1 MNVDRPRR
9 RGIPLLWRLLA
20 INALVIT
27 AAVAAIAFSPATI
40 PAPVTLESALYIVVG
55 LGIVLVANMVLLRR
69 ALEPLSRLTDL
80 MRRVDPLEPGERIPV
95 YGPDAEVAELT
106 QAFNDMLERLE
117 RERRDAAGRALSAQE
132 GERLRTARE
141 LHDEIGQ
148 RLTAVL
154 LQVERVMR
162 RAPAELVPDL
172 REIRETARGSLEEA
186 RRISSRLRP
195 EALDDLGL
203 VNALVVL
210 VDRLNEQTGATIEPR
225 IHGEL
230 PQTSPEVEL
239 VLYRVAQEALTNAL
253 RHSGAGRIALDLE
266 HDYGTVTLR
275 VADNGCG
282 VGGAPAGGGMQGMR
296 ERAMLI
302 GAHLTILDGGGT
314 KVVLTAPVGT

>member
-1 MNVDRPRR
+1 MNGNQTRR
-9 RGIPLLWRLLA
+9 RGIPLLWRLLG

-40 PAPVTLESALYIVVG
+40 PAPVTLQSALYIVAG

-69 ALEPLSRLTDL
+69 ALGPLRRLTDL
-80 MRRVDPLEPGERIPV
+80 MRRVDPLEPGKRIPV
-95 YGPDAEVAELT
+95 YGPDAEVVELT
-106 QAFNDMLERLE
+106 QAFNEMLERLE
-117 RERRDAAGRALSAQE
+117 RERREAASRALSAQE

-154 LQVERVMR
+154 LQVEQVMR
-162 RAPAELVPDL
+162 QAPEEIVPQL

-186 RRISSRLRP
+186 RRISARLRP

-203 VNALVVL
+203 VNALGVL
-210 VDRLNEQTGATIEPR
+210 VDRLGEQTGATIEPHLR
-225 IHGEL
+225 GVL
-230 PQTSPEVEL
+230 PPMSREVEL

-253 RHSGAGRIALDLE
+253 RHSEASKIMVELE
-266 HDYGTVTLR
+266 HADGTVTLR
-275 VADNGCG
+275 VWDNGCG
-282 VGGAPAGGGMQGMR
+282 IGGAPAGGGMQGMR

-302 GAHLTILDGGGT
+302 GAQLTVQNSGGT
-314 KVVLTAPVGT
+314 EVVLRAPVRA

>member
-1 MNVDRPRR
+1 VNGDRPRR
-9 RGIPLLWRLLA
+9 RGIPLLWRLLG

-40 PAPVTLESALYIVVG
+40 PAPVTLESAFYIAAG
-55 LGIVLVANMVLLRR
+55 LGTVLVANLVLLRR
-69 ALEPLSRLTDL
+69 ALGPLRRLTDL
-80 MRRVDPLEPGERIPV
+80 MGRVDPLDPGERIPV
-95 YGPDAEVAELT
+95 YGPDAEVVELT

-117 RERRDAAGRALSAQE
+117 RERREAASRALSAQE

-154 LQVERVMR
+154 LQVEQVMR
-162 RAPAELVPDL
+162 QAPEEIVPELL
-172 REIRETARGSLEEA
+172 EIRETARGSLEEA
-186 RRISSRLRP
+186 RRISGRLRP

-203 VNALVVL
+203 INALAVL
-210 VDRLNEQTGATIEPR
+210 VDRLSEQTGAKIEAR
-225 IHGEL
+225 FRGEL
-230 PQTSPEVEL
+230 PPTSPEVEL

-253 RHSGAGRIALDLE
+253 RHSGAGTIVLELE
-266 HDYGTVTLR
+266 HDDDVVTLR
-275 VADNGCG
+275 VADDGCG

-302 GAHLTILDGGGT
+302 GAQLSVRDGGGT
-314 KVVLTAPVGT
+314 EVVLRAPVGA